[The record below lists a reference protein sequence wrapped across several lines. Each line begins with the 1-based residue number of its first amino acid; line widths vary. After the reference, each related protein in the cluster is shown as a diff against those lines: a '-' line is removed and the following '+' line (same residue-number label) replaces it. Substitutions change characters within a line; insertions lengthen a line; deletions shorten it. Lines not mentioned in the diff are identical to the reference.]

1 MNWAVKDFT
10 DDIDPSKY
18 ALILLYSVDKHKRQS
33 NIEYTPREQALEM
46 LNQVLKGNKY
56 AKSAKKLLTELS
68 VYNFF
73 EPKSDLDPKFEVKN
87 LAILLTDHIGTSPQ
101 QTVTNVNINAVTTNQ
116 RQNGSSQTST
126 MN

>member
-1 MNWAVKDFT
+1 MNWAVEEFKDKT
-10 DDIDPSKY
+10 DPSKY
-18 ALILLYSVDKHKRQS
+18 TSIILYSVDKHKRQS

-56 AKSAKKLLTELS
+56 EQSATKLLTELS

-87 LAILLTDHIGTSPQ
+87 LAILLTDHVDTSP
-101 QTVTNVNINAVTTNQ
+101 
-116 RQNGSSQTST
+116 
-126 MN
+126 